1 MMLRLPAVLGRDELA
16 QAQAL
21 LAGAEWEAG
30 QASAGAQAVQV
41 KNNQQLRADGDAAR
55 ALQALVLGALE
66 RHPLFFS
73 AALPKKV
80 FPPMFNRYAGATNA
94 YGAHVDNAI
103 RYPKQTGE
111 RVRTD
116 LSATLFLAD
125 PASYDGG
132 ELVVEDTFGE
142 QRVKL
147 AAGELVLYPGTS
159 VHRVEPVTRGARL
172 AAFFWIESLVRGIE
186 QRRLLWDLDQ
196 SLMRLRERHGDDADT
211 VRLAGSYHNLLRLWA
226 DT

>member
-1 MMLRLPAVLGRDELA
+1 MLLVIPSVLGPRELA
-16 QAQAL
+16 DAQAA
-21 LAGAEWEAG
+21 LAAAAWEPG
-30 QASAGAQAVQV
+30 DRTAGAQAARL
-41 KNNQQLRADGDAAR
+41 KNNEQLPPTGDTAR
-55 ALQALVLGALE
+55 RLQALVLGALE
-66 RHPLFFS
+66 RHPLFFG

-80 FPPMFNRYAGATNA
+80 FPPMFNRYAGGTNA

-103 RYPKQTGE
+103 RYPAGGE

-116 LSATLFLAD
+116 LSCTLFLAD

-132 ELVVEDTFGE
+132 ELVIEDTFGE

-147 AAGELVLYPGTS
+147 AAGDAVLYPGTS

-172 AAFFWIESLVRGIE
+172 AAFFWVESLVRSTE
-186 QRRLLWDLDQ
+186 QRRLLWEMDQ
-196 SLMRLRERHGDDADT
+196 ALTRLRERHGDDADT
-211 VRLAGSYHNLLRLWA
+211 TRLVGTYHNLLRLWA